1 MSCITRVAK
10 RCAVI
15 ALLAVLLWSVLAPS
29 GSAQTFERV
38 PVVLDAREVLPREL
52 LTGPNYTVRNLVMS
66 DGLINTYE
74 VDTFYGTLKVES
86 TALLLKRIGELKAIS
101 RIEQLK
107 GTDTYSNA
115 FKQAAMAPVKTAE
128 GLVTDPGG
136 TVSSVASGIG
146 RFFSNVEQSVTSKD
160 PDQPGAAQS
169 LLGQAAYK
177 RQFAYQFG
185 VDPYSSYA
193 PLQKALDDVSWTA
206 AAGSL
211 TVKAA
216 MMAIPGAAG
225 TAIGF
230 GGTADSLKQLVS
242 EKTPAEL
249 DRMNRERLRDMG
261 VTDYVAQDF
270 LTNASYDPQE
280 KTLLVGALWSM
291 AGVRSAGLYIHKAA
305 SAHEEPVVLYMRVMA
320 QLMEVY
326 NEKYGPVDSFL
337 NAGGTPLL
345 MTKGGKVVGV
355 FPLDYIVW
363 TAWLASKEAGIAKAV
378 GALPGIT
385 EKELW
390 FTGKVDASAR
400 KALEKRGWKVEDNV
414 QERLLR
420 KPLF

>member
-1 MSCITRVAK
+1 MSCISSVAK
-10 RCAVI
+10 RYGVI

-52 LTGPNYTVRNLVMS
+52 LTGANYTVRNLVMS
-66 DGLINTYE
+66 DGLINTYD
-74 VDTFYGTLKVES
+74 VDTFYGPLKVES

-107 GTDTYSNA
+107 GTDTYTNA
-115 FKQAAMAPVKTAE
+115 LKQAAMAPVKTAE

-136 TVSSVASGIG
+136 TVSGVVTGIG
-146 RFFSNVEQSVTSKD
+146 RFFSNVEQSVTSTD
-160 PDQPGAAQS
+160 PDQPGAAQALS
-169 LLGQAAYK
+169 GQAAYK

-185 VDPYSSYA
+185 VDPYSSFA

-216 MMAIPGAAG
+216 MMAIPGGAG
-225 TAIGF
+225 TVIGF

-242 EKTPAEL
+242 EKTPADL
-249 DRMNRERLRDMG
+249 DKMNRDRLRDMG
-261 VTDYVAQDF
+261 VTDYVAQEF
-270 LTNASYDPQE
+270 LTNTSYDPQE
-280 KTLLVGALWSM
+280 KTLLVGALWNM
-291 AGVRSAGLYIHKAA
+291 AGVTSPGIYIQKAA

-326 NEKYGPVDSFL
+326 NEKYGPVARFVD
-337 NAGGTPLL
+337 AGGTPLL

-363 TAWLASKEAGIAKAV
+363 TAWLASKEAGISKTV
-378 GALPGIT
+378 GALPGT
-385 EKELW
+385 TAKELW

-414 QERLLR
+414 QEKFLR
-420 KPLF
+420 NLSY